1 MAKEREKQVSQFK
14 LNLLS
19 KLHLAPEARNEE
31 AKGPYNGGRFKR
43 FFDIFRANT
52 QTISMTNMLT
62 LIFAIP
68 IFAVVFFFS
77 MYGYEK
83 FAYLIAGINSTPYL
97 MGGIGIGMS
106 NAMDAGTAEALLLAS
121 YRIMISAVALFMPVL
136 AVGLSGN
143 LYIMQKLVWGEEF
156 LTKKDK
162 QGNNI
167 PRVATEFFR
176 GVKKYAGQ
184 TVAITSIFAV
194 FFGGAA
200 NLIITFVQAL
210 RMDNAGAGE
219 WIALFVGIIIA
230 LIAGMIYTNWIPLV
244 VSYDMP
250 FGQKLKNACIY
261 TLIFPIPSLFMLIF
275 AVAPYMLFIGG
286 SFLTIIAMLAVIW
299 VGLSFSTLIFVN
311 YGDYNSE
318 NIAQPLFERQQLQEN
333 RSQRKQNRAKAKRSK
348 KR

>member
-83 FAYLIAGINSTPYL
+83 FAYLIAGIDSTPYL

-106 NAMDAGTAEALLLAS
+106 NAMDAGTAEALLLTS

-219 WIALFVGIIIA
+219 WIALFVGIIIV
-230 LIAGMIYTNWIPLV
+230 LIAGMIYTNWISLV

>member
-106 NAMDAGTAEALLLAS
+106 NAMDAGTAEALLLIS

>member
-19 KLHLAPEARNEE
+19 KLHLAPEARNEP

-62 LIFAIP
+62 LIFALP

-77 MYGYEK
+77 LYGYEK
-83 FAYLIAGINSTPYL
+83 FAYLIADIDATPYL
-97 MGGIGIGMS
+97 MGNVGIGMS
-106 NAMDAGTAEALLLAS
+106 NAMDAGTAEALLLTS
-121 YRIMISAVALFMPVL
+121 YRIMLSAVAVFMPVL

-184 TVAITSIFAV
+184 TVASTSIFAV
-194 FFGGAA
+194 FFAGAA
-200 NLIITFVQAL
+200 NLIITFIQAL
-210 RMDNAGAGE
+210 HMGNAGAGE
-219 WIALFVGIIIA
+219 WIALFVGIIVA
-230 LIAGMIYTNWIPLV
+230 LIAGMIFTNLIPLV
-244 VSYDMP
+244 VSYDIP
-250 FGQKLKNACIY
+250 FVKKLNNACIY
-261 TLIFPIPSLFMLIF
+261 TLIFPIPTVFMLIF
-275 AVAPYMLFIGG
+275 ALIPYLLFIAG

-299 VGLSFSTLIFVN
+299 VGLAYSTLVFVN

-318 NIAQPLFERQQLQEN
+318 NIAQPLLERQQLQEN
-333 RSQRKQNRAKAKRSK
+333 RTQRKQNRAKAKKSK
-348 KR
+348 KK

>member
-19 KLHLAPEARNEE
+19 KPHLAPEARNEE

-106 NAMDAGTAEALLLAS
+106 NAMDAGTAEALLLTS

>member
-1 MAKEREKQVSQFK
+1 MAKEREKQVSKFK

-106 NAMDAGTAEALLLAS
+106 NAMDAGTAEALLLTS

>member
-83 FAYLIAGINSTPYL
+83 FAYLIAGIDSTPYL

-136 AVGLSGN
+136 AVGISGN

>member
-106 NAMDAGTAEALLLAS
+106 NAMDAGTAEALLLTS

-156 LTKKDK
+156 LTKKDR